1 MRNSS
6 RFLSVLALLTVLSIP
21 GAAQEKRVLTID
33 EAVQVGIQNSKVLR
47 QSESRV
53 EYADAKSSEIN
64 STRLP
69 VLKFAGTYTRL
80 SDVPAFTVDVPAVIP
95 GAAPNKFVLSPSV
108 LNNYNMRLSVQ
119 QPLFTGFRL
128 DASAA
133 AADYT
138 VEATAQEFKED
149 RGGLIYNIKSAYW
162 NLFRANEFR
171 KVADENVETITS
183 HLKDVRN
190 LLDQGMATNNDIL
203 TAELQL
209 SDAQLKQINAKN
221 GVRVGMVNLNYTLGI
236 PLSTDI
242 ELASTL
248 GHDPGTSANLDSLV
262 AMAIV
267 ARPEL
272 RAMEARVKATQAG
285 VTVAKSGWWP
295 QLYLTGN
302 YYSSRPNQRI
312 LPTTDM
318 FKNTWD
324 VGVTVSLDIWNWG
337 TTLHQVDQAQAQLEQ
352 TREAFGQMQDGVTL
366 ETTQSYLNLEQ
377 AKERIE
383 VSRRGVA
390 QAEENYRVSNRRYNE
405 GLVINSDM
413 LDAAVAV
420 AQAKVTFTQALVDYE
435 LAKANLERA
444 TGTIN

>member
-1 MRNSS
+1 
-6 RFLSVLALLTVLSIP
+6 V
-21 GAAQEKRVLTID
+21 D
-33 EAVQVGIQNSKVLR
+33 
-47 QSESRV
+47 
-53 EYADAKSSEIN
+53 YADAKSGEIN
-64 STRLP
+64 SSRLP
-69 VLKFAGTYTRL
+69 LLKFAGAYNRL
-80 SDVPAFTVDVPAVIP
+80 SEVPAFAVDVPGVIP
-95 GAAPNKFVLSPSV
+95 GASPNKFVLSPSV
-108 LNNYNMRLSVQ
+108 LNNYNLRLSVQ

-138 VEATAQEFKED
+138 VEATNQEFKED

-162 NLFRANEFR
+162 NLFRAIEFN
-171 KVADENVETITS
+171 KVADENVETIKS

-203 TAELQL
+203 TAELRL

-221 GVRVGMVNLNYTLGI
+221 GVRLSMVGLDYNLGI
-236 PLSTDI
+236 PLSTEV
-242 ELASTL
+242 ELASSL
-248 GHDPGTSANLDSLV
+248 GHDPGSYANLDSLIGM
-262 AMAIV
+262 AME

-272 RAMEARVKATQAG
+272 RAMEARVKATEAG
-285 VTVAKSGWWP
+285 VTAAKAGWWP

-302 YYSSRPNQRI
+302 YYSARPNQRI
-312 LPTTDM
+312 LPTTDT
-318 FKNTWD
+318 FRDTWD
-324 VGVTVSLDIWNWG
+324 VGVSVTLDLWNWG
-337 TTLHQVDQAQAQLEQ
+337 TTLHQVDQAQAQVAQ
-352 TREAFGQMQDGVTL
+352 NREAFGQMQDGVTL

-420 AQAKVTFTQALVDYE
+420 AQAKVTYTQALVDYE

-444 TGTIN
+444 IGSIN

>member
-1 MRNSS
+1 MVNASTFVS
-6 RFLSVLALLTVLSIP
+6 VIVLLAALSTA
-21 GAAQEKRVLTID
+21 GAAQEKRELTIE

-47 QSESRV
+47 QSQSRV

-69 VLKFAGTYTRL
+69 SLKFAGAYTRL
-80 SDVPAFTVDVPAVIP
+80 SDVPAFTVDVPALIP
-95 GAAPNKFVLSPSV
+95 GASANKFVLSPSV

-119 QPLFTGFRL
+119 QPLFTGFKL

-138 VEATAQEFKED
+138 VEATNQEFKED

-162 NLFRANEFR
+162 NLFRAVEFN
-171 KVADENVETITS
+171 KVADENVETIKS
-183 HLKDVRN
+183 HLKDVRS

-221 GVRVGMVNLNYTLGI
+221 GVRLARVNLNYTLGI
-236 PLSTDI
+236 PLSTEV
-242 ELASTL
+242 ELASSL
-248 GHDPGTSANLDSLV
+248 EHDSGSSANLDSLV
-262 AMAIV
+262 ATAIEV
-267 ARPEL
+267 RPEL
-272 RAMEARVKATQAG
+272 RAMEARVKATEAG
-285 VTVAKSGWWP
+285 VTAAKSGWWP

-312 LPTTDM
+312 LPTTDA
-318 FKNTWD
+318 FRDTWD
-324 VGVTVSLDIWNWG
+324 VGVSVTLDIWNWG
-337 TTLHQVDQAQAQLEQ
+337 TTLHQVDEAQAQLAQ
-352 TREAFGQMQDGVTL
+352 TKEAFGQMQDGVTL

-420 AQAKVTFTQALVDYE
+420 AQAKVTYTQALVDYE

-444 TGTIN
+444 IGKIN